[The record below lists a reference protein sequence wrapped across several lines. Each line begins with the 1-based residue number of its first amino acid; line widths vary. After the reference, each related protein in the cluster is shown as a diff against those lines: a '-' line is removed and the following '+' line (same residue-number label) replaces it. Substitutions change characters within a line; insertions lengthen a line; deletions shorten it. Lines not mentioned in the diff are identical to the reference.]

1 MWGDRKESRMDI
13 LERAIAA
20 AQSGDRDLAARLA
33 AEVLKSDPRNA
44 QAWLLMSGLRDSLD
58 EQIECAKRALAI
70 EPDNK
75 QARLRLAQVQA
86 AQEAKQRILAE
97 ASHETATPSPDSS
110 AKEPA
115 QSGSSTLPLRH
126 IGPFVME
133 KAPADSDI
141 SAAEDIIDIE
151 TAEVPPTREIAVEK
165 HLEAAPEQIAQAAHA
180 IPTAEKVA
188 EKPIPAAEEA
198 VKARRRV
205 NFPLVSG
212 IALLAVTLLCFL
224 CYWLITAYQSGAFT
238 PYEYAPPQEQVPGSS
253 AQVGT
258 LLWQV
263 NYWQDLGTDLPGE
276 ERVQGRGSIRTRGR
290 FILVSLRLDNNT
302 IAFSSFNPPLLVY
315 GDGKELK
322 PTNRTQAWVP
332 EEMRLSQTAGRI
344 APGTSATIRIIYE
357 LPPGVTYPEGIL
369 VNDLTGAVIGQA
381 GEALIPYPHTGEE

>member
-1 MWGDRKESRMDI
+1 MDI

-20 AQSGDRDLAARLA
+20 AQSGDRNLAARLT

-97 ASHETATPSPDSS
+97 SSHEAATPSPAS
-110 AKEPA
+110 AAGEPA
-115 QSGSSTLPLRH
+115 QPSSSTLPLKH
-126 IGPFVME
+126 VGPFVME
-133 KAPADSDI
+133 QALTDTDI
-141 SAAEDIIDIE
+141 SAAEDIIDIR
-151 TAEVPPTREIAVEK
+151 TAEAPPASQPAAEK
-165 HLEAAPEQIAQAAHA
+165 PLEAAPEQIAETAHVA
-180 IPTAEKVA
+180 PTAEKVA

-205 NFPLVSG
+205 NIPLASG

-224 CYWLITAYQSGAFT
+224 CYWLITAYQSGAFI

-253 AQVGT
+253 AQVGA
-258 LLWQV
+258 LFWQV

-276 ERVQGRGSIRTRGR
+276 ERVQGRGSIQTRGR

-302 IAFSSFNPPLLVY
+302 IAFGTFNPPLLVY
-315 GDGKELK
+315 GDGKKLK
-322 PTNRTQAWVP
+322 PSNRTQAWVP

-357 LPPGVTYPEGIL
+357 LPPGVTQPEGLL

-381 GEALIPYPHTGEE
+381 AEVLIPYPHTDEE

>member
-1 MWGDRKESRMDI
+1 MDI

-20 AQSGDRDLAARLA
+20 AQSGDRNLAARLA

-97 ASHETATPSPDSS
+97 SSHEAAAPSTASS
-110 AKEPA
+110 AKESSQP
-115 QSGSSTLPLRH
+115 SSSTLPLKH
-126 IGPFVME
+126 VGPFVME
-133 KAPADSDI
+133 QAPADTDI
-141 SAAEDIIDIE
+141 SAAEDIIDIKV
-151 TAEVPPTREIAVEK
+151 AEAAPASQPAAEK
-165 HLEAAPEQIAQAAHA
+165 PLVAAPEQIAEAAHVT
-180 IPTAEKVA
+180 PTVEKVA
-188 EKPIPAAEEA
+188 EKSIPAAEEA
-198 VKARRRV
+198 VKAKRKV
-205 NFPLVSG
+205 NIPLVSG
-212 IALLAVTLLCFL
+212 IALLGVTLLCL
-224 CYWLITAYQSGAFT
+224 LGYWLITAYQNGAFT

-253 AQVGT
+253 ARVGT
-258 LLWQV
+258 LFWQV

-290 FILVSLRLDNNT
+290 FILVSLRLDNST
-302 IAFSSFNPPLLVY
+302 VAFSSFNPPLLVY
-315 GDGKELK
+315 DDGKKLK
-322 PTNRTQAWVP
+322 PSNRTQAWVP
-332 EEMRLSQTAGRI
+332 EEMRLSQTGGRI

>member
-1 MWGDRKESRMDI
+1 MDI

-20 AQSGDRDLAARLA
+20 AQSGDRNLAARLA
-33 AEVLKSDPRNA
+33 AEALKSNPRNA

-97 ASHETATPSPDSS
+97 SSHEAAAPSPASA
-110 AKEPA
+110 AKEPS
-115 QSGSSTLPLRH
+115 QPGSSTLPLKH

-133 KAPADSDI
+133 QALTDTDI
-141 SAAEDIIDIE
+141 SAAEEIIDIK
-151 TAEVPPTREIAVEK
+151 TAEAAPASQPAAEKPPV
-165 HLEAAPEQIAQAAHA
+165 AAPEQAAEAAHA
-180 IPTAEKVA
+180 VPAAEKVA

-198 VKARRRV
+198 VEARRRA
-205 NFPLVSG
+205 NIPLVSG
-212 IALLAVTLLCFL
+212 IALLGATLLCLL
-224 CYWLITAYQSGAFT
+224 CYWLFTAYQSGAFT

-253 AQVGT
+253 AQVGA
-258 LLWQV
+258 LFWQV

-290 FILVSLRLDNNT
+290 FILVSLRLENST
-302 IAFSSFNPPLLVY
+302 IAFCTFNPPLLIY
-315 GDGKELK
+315 GGGKELK

-332 EEMRLSQTAGRI
+332 EEMRLSQVGGRI
-344 APGTSATIRIIYE
+344 EPHTSATTRIIYE
-357 LPPGVTYPEGIL
+357 LPPGVTQPEGIL

-381 GEALIPYPHTGEE
+381 AEALIPYPHTDEE